1 MITPEHIPS
10 FNRLAPYMKAD
21 MLMLG
26 RQTNTA
32 RYVFPC
38 EYKTLDPDGGDFEMD
53 LGAPRVELPF
63 DSPAFDSPINE
74 MDRHTEAWQTVFNI
88 GTLEHVWDA
97 HAAFCNAASMVRRNG
112 YFLGQFPVAGW
123 EGHGIHVTDWKMI
136 VAFFDLNGFEIE
148 QRFWTTQAGNP
159 CDEPRRN
166 GGKSVLFWMAAR
178 RVMLASSYKWQKP
191 SQVYKKGVK
200 PT

>member
-32 RYVFPC
+32 RYAFPC
-38 EYKTLDPDGGDFEMD
+38 EYKTLDLDGGDFEID
-53 LGAPRVELPF
+53 LGLEGSCDKIAEDF
-63 DSPAFDSPINE
+63 
-74 MDRHTEAWQTVFNI
+74 QTVFNL

-97 HAAFCNAASMVRRNG
+97 HAAYVNAASMVRLG
-112 YFLGQFPVAGW
+112 GHFLGQSPVAGW
-123 EGHGIHVTDWKMI
+123 EGHAVHITDWKMI
-136 VAFFDLNGFEIE
+136 NQFFMENGFSIYEGW
-148 QRFWTTQAGNP
+148 WTTQAGNE
-159 CDEPRRN
+159 CDQPKRN
-166 GGKSVLFWMAAR
+166 GGKSILYWFVMKRVNYGQHAA
-178 RVMLASSYKWQKP
+178 WQKP

-200 PT
+200 PL